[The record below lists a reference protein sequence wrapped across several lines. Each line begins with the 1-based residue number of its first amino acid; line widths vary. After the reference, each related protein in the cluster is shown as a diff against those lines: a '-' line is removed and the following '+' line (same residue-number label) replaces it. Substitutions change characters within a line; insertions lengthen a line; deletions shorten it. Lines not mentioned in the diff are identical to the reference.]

1 MRFTATINVC
11 FIAIIVRF
19 IATIGPYCVSCHRYC
34 VNFCNYRGIS
44 ANIMGFIVAAYNVY
58 MYYIVPIVSEFL
70 ELLCDLDIT
79 TGILA
84 QCHELPRK
92 AIKIIPPPPQGVKFF
107 RGKKFKSPG
116 NFMNCRENRYIF

>member
-1 MRFTATINVC
+1 
-11 FIAIIVRF
+11 
-19 IATIGPYCVSCHRYC
+19 
-34 VNFCNYRGIS
+34 
-44 ANIMGFIVAAYNVY
+44 MGFIVAAYNVY

-92 AIKIIPPPPQGVKFF
+92 SIKIIPPHPLRGWSFLGVKNSKVREISWTAEKIDTFFNPPVWSF
-107 RGKKFKSPG
+107 RGQHFKTSSLKKYLG
-116 NFMNCRENRYIF
+116 NAVILIDYTNILGEVG

>member
-1 MRFTATINVC
+1 MRFTATIIVC

-58 MYYIVPIVSEFL
+58 MYYFVPIVSEFL

-84 QCHELPRK
+84 H
-92 AIKIIPPPPQGVKFF
+92 V
-107 RGKKFKSPG
+107 
-116 NFMNCRENRYIF
+116 IFNVRWNSIDIHPCL